1 MRTSHLGALA
11 FAIGVLATLAFSR
24 PAVAGPGL
32 VAGAVEDDLR
42 ASTLVDAETRMALM
56 RISGFRAVRVTSY
69 WQPGDKR
76 PTEGEIQVLQNV
88 SAAADRNGIRP
99 YVTVMQP
106 GVHTT
111 PAPAEA

>member
-42 ASTLVDAETRMALM
+42 ASTLVEAETRMALM
-56 RISGFRAVRVTSY
+56 RVSGFRAVRVTSY
-69 WQPGDKR
+69 WQPGDTR
-76 PTEGEIQVLQNV
+76 PADGGRQVLQNGPQ
-88 SAAADRNGIRP
+88 ARDRTDTHP
-99 YVTVMQP
+99 Y
-106 GVHTT
+106 G
-111 PAPAEA
+111 